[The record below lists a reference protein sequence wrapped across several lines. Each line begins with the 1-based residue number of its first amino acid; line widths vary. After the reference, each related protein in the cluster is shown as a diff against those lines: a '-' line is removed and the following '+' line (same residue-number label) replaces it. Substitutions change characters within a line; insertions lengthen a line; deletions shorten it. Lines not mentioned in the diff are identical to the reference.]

1 MSSPF
6 EIFKNALVY
15 SVCSQIVS
23 TVVQTSDDANS
34 LIVLIV
40 VFAFI
45 IKGIMEFKAYMGTHQ
60 RALLSAS
67 SAPRAYHEVIK
78 LLVFLVDVSINIAVQ
93 FESTLVARVSVAALS
108 PASDHLGWVATLSIM
123 SLMLLWLLNESV
135 AISR

>member
-1 MSSPF
+1 MSSPPF

-15 SVCSQIVS
+15 SVCAQIVN

-45 IKGIMEFKAYMGTHQ
+45 INGLMKFKTYTDFHQ
-60 RALLSAS
+60 RTFLAATSV
-67 SAPRAYHEVIK
+67 PRAYHEVVK
-78 LLVFLVDVSINIAVQ
+78 LLLFLVDVSINIAVQ

-108 PASDHLGWVATLSIM
+108 PASDHLGWVATLSVM

-135 AISR
+135 V